1 MNNAY
6 LENILSCFIEQSCI
20 DVIKKELKKG
30 KIQKQI
36 DVNVS
41 VSKSNILVVVKNN
54 GFEVKN
60 IYNLYLSD
68 SDNKDILEAKNL
80 ANMLGAKFEITTL
93 ENEGMQYS
101 LNIKI

>member
-1 MNNAY
+1 M
-6 LENILSCFIEQSCI
+6 
-20 DVIKKELKKG
+20 IKKELKKG

>member
-1 MNNAY
+1 MD
-6 LENILSCFIEQSCI
+6 L
-20 DVIKKELKKG
+20 IKKELKKG

-36 DVNVS
+36 DVLVS
-41 VSKSNILVVVKNN
+41 VSKSNIQLIVRNN

-60 IYNLYLSD
+60 IYSLFVAD
-68 SDNKDILEAKNL
+68 VDNKVILEAKNL
-80 ANMLGAKFEITTL
+80 ANMLGAKFEIITL

>member
-1 MNNAY
+1 MKFPIISFAFCKA
-6 LENILSCFIEQSCI
+6 LSLLS
-20 DVIKKELKKG
+20 LS
-30 KIQKQI
+30 
-36 DVNVS
+36 NVS
-41 VSKSNILVVVKNN
+41 VSKSNILLIVKNN